1 MKTVN
6 EQGLKEISNH
16 LFDLHKQKSFTATE
30 LSYFVADIEDSLDA
44 GGKAQFVIAAED
56 SQSGQAEVCC
66 IGDEGYDIEYFDNS
80 LNDYYQYKQTH
91 DCKRSGCTVCVA
103 FEH

>member
-1 MKTVN
+1 MKIVN
-6 EQGLKEISNH
+6 EQGLKEIVNY

-56 SQSGQAEVCC
+56 SQSGHVELCHLN
-66 IGDEGYDIEYFDNS
+66 DECFDVEEFDNS
-80 LNDYYQYKQTH
+80 LNDYHQYKQTH